1 MASEPLLM
9 GIDLGTSSVKVV
21 LTGIDGT
28 IEGQGTAEYG
38 IDRPTPD
45 RAEQHPDAWWRGIV
59 AATATALAGATP
71 AAPGRVTT
79 AARII
84 AIGLSGQMHG
94 LVLLSGAH
102 EPIAPAVIWPDQ
114 RSGEAVAELTARL
127 GSENVIRWSGGRL
140 ASGFMAASLAWLR
153 THDPELLGQAA
164 LYLSPKDAVRLRMTG
179 EVASEPSDG
188 SGTGLL
194 DPVTRRWSPELL
206 AGIGIDADRL
216 PPLLASTAVAGTLR
230 PSAAA
235 ELGLPSGIPVVVGG
249 GDTPIGMLGAGLTDR
264 ETFLLTLSTGGQ
276 LAVPVAD
283 PTVDPTGI
291 TYTYCSVLPP
301 SPGTA
306 GWYRMAA
313 ILSAGLALRWLR
325 DEVFELQGADAYA
338 RMLEMADTVPPGSRG
353 LVFLPYLAGERS
365 PHLDPSA
372 RAVFLGLTASHGRA
386 ELARAVVEGITLGCY
401 DASRVLADSGRLG
414 SMITLAGGGAK
425 SPAWQRIVADVFG
438 LPLRHLESGEQAA
451 LGACLLAGAGVGAL
465 DPVASAAVWAR
476 LGPVIEPDPARHDTY
491 GAVYAVYR
499 DGYPTL
505 RREFPRLGAIAAAA
519 EVPRGVEASVER
531 RGS

>member
-1 MASEPLLM
+1 MASQPVLL

-21 LTGIDGT
+21 LTGIDGR

-38 IDRPTPD
+38 IDRPAPD
-45 RAEQHPDAWWRGIV
+45 RAEQHPDAWWHGIV
-59 AATATALAGATP
+59 AATATALEGDVA
-71 AAPGRVTT
+71 T

-94 LVLLSGAH
+94 LVLLSAAH

-114 RSGEAVAELTARL
+114 RSGEAVADLTTRL
-127 GSENVIRWSGGRL
+127 GGDNIIRWSGGRL

-153 THDPELLGQAA
+153 AHDPVLLGQAA

-194 DPVTRRWSPELL
+194 DPVTRRWSPELV
-206 AGIGIDADRL
+206 AGVGIDEERL
-216 PPLLASTAVAGTLR
+216 PPLLESSTVAGTLR
-230 PSAAA
+230 PAAAA
-235 ELGLPSGIPVVVGG
+235 ELGLPSGIPVVAGG
-249 GDTPIGMLGAGLTDR
+249 GDTPSGMLGAGLTNRD
-264 ETFLLTLSTGGQ
+264 TFLLTLSTGGQ
-276 LAVPVAD
+276 LAVPSED
-283 PTVDPTGI
+283 PTTDPTGV

-301 SPGTA
+301 SSGTA

-325 DEVFELQGADAYA
+325 DEVFELQGGDAYA
-338 RMLEMADTVPPGSRG
+338 RMLEMADTVPLGSRG

-372 RAVFLGLTASHGRA
+372 RGVLLGLTASHGRA
-386 ELARAVVEGITLGCY
+386 ELVRAVVEGITLGCF

-414 SMITLAGGGAK
+414 SMITLAGGGAR
-425 SPAWQRIVADVFG
+425 SPSWQRIVADVFG

-465 DPVASAAVWAR
+465 DPVTSASAWAR
-476 LGPVIEPDPARHDTY
+476 LGPVIEPDPARHATY
-491 GAVYAVYR
+491 ASVYAVFR
-499 DGYPTL
+499 DGYPAL
-505 RREFPRLGAIAAAA
+505 QREFPRLGAIAADDKI
-519 EVPRGVEASVER
+519 R